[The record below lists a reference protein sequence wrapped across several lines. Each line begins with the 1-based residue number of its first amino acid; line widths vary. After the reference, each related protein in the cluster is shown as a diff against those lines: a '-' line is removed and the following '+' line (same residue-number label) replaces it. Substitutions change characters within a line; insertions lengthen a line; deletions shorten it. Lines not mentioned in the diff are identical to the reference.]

1 MNQKMGS
8 PQGDP
13 ESVSTVATRLVL
25 LVEYNGRNYCG
36 FQLQAGQPTV
46 QGELETALKKLTGDT
61 IRIATASRTDSGVHA
76 RMQVVSFKTK
86 SKLNPAT
93 FISGL
98 NYYLPDDIA
107 VIKAYRTDINFDV
120 RRRAVSREYEYYIL
134 NRPTRS
140 PLWHGRSYYVPGQ
153 MDIEEM
159 NKACRYLIGQHD
171 LASFA
176 SNLGVELE
184 NTVRRIHRAEVSR
197 DGDLVVFNIQA
208 NAFLPH
214 QVRNTVGALIR
225 VGLGRMT
232 PDEFYSIMDARKM
245 GLAGPAAPACGLY
258 LTRVNYARPI
268 EEEI

>member
-1 MNQKMGS
+1 MNQAMGS
-8 PQGDP
+8 PQGGP

-25 LVEYNGRNYCG
+25 LVEYNGGNYCG
-36 FQLQAGQPTV
+36 FQLQSGQPTV
-46 QGELETALKKLTGDT
+46 QGALETALKQLTGDPT
-61 IRIATASRTDSGVHA
+61 RIAAASRTDSGVHA
-76 RMQVVSFKTK
+76 CMQVVSFKTK

-93 FISGL
+93 FVSGL

-107 VIKAYRTDINFDV
+107 VTKAYKTDMSFDV

-140 PLWHGRSYYVPGQ
+140 PLHKDRSYYVPGKL
-153 MDIEEM
+153 DIAEM
-159 NKACRYLIGQHD
+159 NRACSYLVGDHD

-176 SNLGVELE
+176 SNLGVELKS
-184 NTVRRIHRAEVSR
+184 TVRRIHRAGVSR
-197 DGDLVVFNIQA
+197 DGDFVVFGIKA

-232 PDEFYSIMDARKM
+232 PDKFYSIMDARKM